1 MLQVPPRVDV
11 VHVVPY
17 TNAFGI
23 VPLNDTETGL
33 AEAVVCSLCSP
44 PNMRRRKFLYFT
56 TTFEDA
62 WADVATAEFRAK
74 KLELETAVDAL
85 FLEKMTAA
93 DTKIPLEKGYEGALV
108 ISLFR
113 STPDQL
119 GAGLQEECCYMLHG
133 IS

>member
-1 MLQVPPRVDV
+1 MK
-11 VHVVPY
+11 
-17 TNAFGI
+17 
-23 VPLNDTETGL
+23 
-33 AEAVVCSLCSP
+33 AVVAAFNQEKALVGAFSVITNLRICFGWNFLKH
-44 PNMRRRKFLYFT
+44 MRRRKFLYFT

-119 GAGLQEECCYMLHG
+119 GAGLLTICL
-133 IS
+133 

>member
-1 MLQVPPRVDV
+1 M
-11 VHVVPY
+11 HVVPH

-74 KLELETAVDAL
+74 KLELEMAVDAL

-119 GAGLQEECCYMLHG
+119 GAGLPDDLFEMMLN
-133 IS
+133 IFSVITYL

>member
-1 MLQVPPRVDV
+1 M
-11 VHVVPY
+11 
-17 TNAFGI
+17 
-23 VPLNDTETGL
+23 
-33 AEAVVCSLCSP
+33 
-44 PNMRRRKFLYFT
+44 
-56 TTFEDA
+56 
-62 WADVATAEFRAK
+62 ATAEFRAK

-119 GAGLQEECCYMLHG
+119 GAGLPDDFFVMMLV
-133 IS
+133 